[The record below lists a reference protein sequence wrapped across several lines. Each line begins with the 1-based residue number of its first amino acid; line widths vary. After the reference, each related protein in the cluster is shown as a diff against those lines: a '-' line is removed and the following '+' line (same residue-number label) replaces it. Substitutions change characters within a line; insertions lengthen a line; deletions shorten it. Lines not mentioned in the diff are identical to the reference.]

1 MVYADTDF
9 IVALT
14 KEPDWLKAP
23 AEALLAKYPGEIWI
37 SPATLIELM
46 LVSVRMNLD
55 PVQAVR
61 DALQVGK
68 LLEGNPDTFV
78 LAATYV
84 KAKRAGVFDALHA
97 AYCGPKHSILSSD
110 KVFDRLG
117 LKRILLE
124 QEQGHSDEEAVGEGR
139 E

>member
-9 IVALT
+9 MVALA
-14 KEPDWLKAP
+14 KESDWLKAP
-23 AEALLAKYPGEIWI
+23 AEALLAEYRGEIWI

-46 LVSVRMNLD
+46 LLSVRMNLD

-68 LLEGNPDTFV
+68 LLDGHPDTFV
-78 LAATYV
+78 LAATHI
-84 KAKRAGVFDALHA
+84 KTKRASVFDALHA
-97 AYCGPKHSILSSD
+97 AYCSPKRSILSSD

-117 LKRILLE
+117 MKRIPLE
-124 QEQGHSDEEAVGEGR
+124 PKEGSW
-139 E
+139 